1 MAMGK
6 FASPS
11 QFGGQD
17 PDVYFYGQTIEKL
30 PNRKYRITKGA
41 FTTCVQPTP
50 RWELASGTVD
60 ITLDDYALARGT
72 VLRVKGT
79 PVFYLPVV
87 YYPLQQDQRATGF
100 LLPTYGSSTYRG
112 QAISNGFFW
121 AIDRSRDLTL
131 MHDWFTRSGQGAGAE
146 YRYVAD
152 AVSSGNLKVYR
163 FTRQTTTYDN
173 PNGPPTVLP
182 AEQGVEV
189 QASLNHRLTQRLRA
203 RARVDYFS
211 DLLNQQ
217 LYHQNIYQSTR
228 STRVID
234 GSVSGTFGRAS
245 ASAQYQRNEYLSSN
259 LQSNVYGSTPRLA
272 ASIAPAMIFGAPI
285 YASATSEYAFIPQQ
299 TLISGKVL
307 TDRSLG
313 RWDVAPSLRV
323 PLSRL
328 PYLSANTSASYRS
341 TYYSRSLNSAGLLT
355 DEPLLRQFLT
365 VRTEVIGPVLTKV
378 WDTPESSLTERMKHV
393 IEPTF
398 AIDYTTEFANE
409 ANVPSTNDA
418 ADYVVGGNARVTYGV
433 TNRLFYRGRPT
444 EEVKGQ
450 TREFVTIGVQQ
461 SYYSDPKASLY
472 DTSYVSYSGR
482 RTPVALAPV
491 AVIARFSPTVALD
504 TNARIEYDVNG
515 NGMVSFSTGGTL
527 SAARASANLTFSRTR
542 PTPVTTPNSFL
553 SGSTLMRT
561 RNGRVTGQYIL
572 NWDLARGYVVS
583 QSVATSY
590 MAQCCGLQ
598 FEFQKFNY
606 QPSTFGSPTLPAD
619 RRINL
624 SIVLAG
630 LGSVSNFFGAFGG
643 NSTVR

>member
-1 MAMGK
+1 
-6 FASPS
+6 
-11 QFGGQD
+11 
-17 PDVYFYGQTIEKL
+17 
-30 PNRKYRITKGA
+30 
-41 FTTCVQPTP
+41 
-50 RWELASGTVD
+50 
-60 ITLDDYALARGT
+60 
-72 VLRVKGT
+72 
-79 PVFYLPVV
+79 
-87 YYPLQQDQRATGF
+87 
-100 LLPTYGSSTYRG
+100 
-112 QAISNGFFW
+112 
-121 AIDRSRDLTL
+121 
-131 MHDWFTRSGQGAGAE
+131 
-146 YRYVAD
+146 
-152 AVSSGNLKVYR
+152 
-163 FTRQTTTYDN
+163 
-173 PNGPPTVLP
+173 
-182 AEQGVEV
+182 
-189 QASLNHRLTQRLRA
+189 
-203 RARVDYFS
+203 
-211 DLLNQQ
+211 
-217 LYHQNIYQSTR
+217 
-228 STRVID
+228 
-234 GSVSGTFGRAS
+234 
-245 ASAQYQRNEYLSSN
+245 
-259 LQSNVYGSTPRLA
+259 
-272 ASIAPAMIFGAPI
+272 
-285 YASATSEYAFIPQQ
+285 
-299 TLISGKVL
+299 
-307 TDRSLG
+307 
-313 RWDVAPSLRV
+313 VAPSLRV